1 MHCASE
7 ETLTKVQFGRW
18 PCKAVFGRSE
28 VVFGNYGAVVRGI
41 FSPPAIKFLLP
52 AKNQPDSP
60 ISRVTTICQRIKKT
74 ATTHQ

>member
-18 PCKAVFGRSE
+18 PCKAVFGGSE

-52 AKNQPDSP
+52 AKKQ
-60 ISRVTTICQRIKKT
+60 
-74 ATTHQ
+74 A